1 MANFKNTVPS
11 NGKDIV
17 NWKLLVGGK
26 MVKHLGKL
34 NAY

>member
-1 MANFKNTVPS
+1 MANFKNTVLS
-11 NGKDIV
+11 NGKGIV